1 MVTSSVNP
9 AGIVLLEE
17 DTKLNSLLKSINTP
31 LFAPRK
37 LVFCIILVI
46 EISKNSCLSKPNSL
60 GIAPDFTLY
69 LLLPTS
75 ASIDFNRT
83 GLFCKL
89 SVLNSKAL
97 VKILLPFKT

>member
-1 MVTSSVNP
+1 M
-9 AGIVLLEE
+9 
-17 DTKLNSLLKSINTP
+17 
-31 LFAPRK
+31 
-37 LVFCIILVI
+37 I
-46 EISKNSCLSKPNSL
+46 EISKNSCSPKPKSL
-60 GIAPDFTLY
+60 RIAPDFTLY

-75 ASIDFNRT
+75 TLIDFNRT